1 MASFGGAWLNMSQ
14 IELLLERFFS
24 RNPDLRE
31 ARNKGLV
38 NRRALARYIAHQEK
52 LGIDNLDALIM
63 ALRRYPSGPAAGKDV
78 GRLFNQMKTG
88 VKDSIAIL
96 SFRNSERVMEKMPE
110 IMKLVGPNEAF
121 RLVEGTLSIKL
132 FVEKS
137 RLEQIKSHFEPK
149 DILETYNNIGEI
161 SVILSGE
168 AIKTPGVVSYVTSR
182 LAISRINIFE
192 VLTSTPEMLIYVD
205 NADLLRAYEVVKSL

>member
-1 MASFGGAWLNMSQ
+1 MSQ

-31 ARNKGLV
+31 AKNKGMV

-52 LGIDNLDALIM
+52 LGTDNLDALIM

-88 VKDSIAIL
+88 VKDGIAIL
-96 SFRNSERVMEKMPE
+96 SFRNSGRVMEKMPE

-137 RLEQIKSHFEPK
+137 RLEQINSHFEPK
-149 DILETYNNIGEI
+149 DVLETYDNIGEI
-161 SVILSGE
+161 SVILTGE
-168 AIKTPGVVSYVTSR
+168 AIKTPGIVSYVTSR
-182 LAISRINIFE
+182 LAISRINILE
-192 VLTSTPEMLIYVD
+192 LLTSTPELLIYVD

>member
-1 MASFGGAWLNMSQ
+1 MSQ
-14 IELLLERFFS
+14 IEMILERFFS

-31 ARNKGLV
+31 ARNKGMV

-52 LGIDNLDALIM
+52 LGSDKLDALIM
-63 ALRRYPSGPAAGKDV
+63 ALRRYPSGPAASKDV
-78 GRLFNQMKTG
+78 GRLFSQMKTG

-132 FVEKS
+132 FVERSK
-137 RLEQIKSHFEPK
+137 LEQIKSHFEPK
-149 DILETYNNIGEI
+149 DVLETYGNIGEI
-161 SVILSGE
+161 SIVLTGE
-168 AIKTPGVVSYVTSR
+168 SVKTPGIVSYVTSQ
-182 LAISRINIFE
+182 LAINRINLVE
-192 VLTSTPEMLIYVD
+192 LLTSTPEMLIYVD
-205 NADLLRAYEVVKSL
+205 NSDLLKAYEVVKNL

>member
-1 MASFGGAWLNMSQ
+1 MSQ
-14 IELLLERFFS
+14 IEMILERFFS

-38 NRRALARYIAHQEK
+38 NRRALARYIVHHEK
-52 LGIDNLDALIM
+52 LESDNLDALIM
-63 ALRRYPSGPAAGKDV
+63 TLRRYPSGPAAHKDTL
-78 GRLFNQMKTG
+78 RLFKQMKTG

-96 SFRNSERVMEKMPE
+96 SLRNSDSVMEKMSD
-110 IMKLVGPNEAF
+110 ILKLVGPNEAF

-149 DILETYNNIGEI
+149 ELLETYGNIGEI
-161 SVILSGE
+161 SIVLTGE
-168 AIKTPGVVSYVTSR
+168 STKTPGVVSYVTSQ
-182 LAISRINIFE
+182 LAINRINLVE
-192 VLTSTPEMLIYVD
+192 LLTSTPEMLIYVD
-205 NADLLRAYEVVKSL
+205 NSDLLKAYEVIKSL